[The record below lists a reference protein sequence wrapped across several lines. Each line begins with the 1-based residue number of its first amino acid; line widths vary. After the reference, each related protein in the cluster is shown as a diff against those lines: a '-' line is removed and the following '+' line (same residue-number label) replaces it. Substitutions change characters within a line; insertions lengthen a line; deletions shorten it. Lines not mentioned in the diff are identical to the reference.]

1 MKSCYQILGLASDKA
16 SGEEIAAAFARLSG
30 EFEGNAD
37 GLAAIQRAYATLSDP
52 ARRAAHDRAL
62 QLAAVSASAEQ
73 KPGAGSKLH
82 WLGMASVV
90 FAVAGYSYSTRPKPF
105 PEPPVRPAIVQ
116 SGPAESSVDLRPEA
130 LPPVAAAA
138 QKTEEQ
144 PVFIIESRPS
154 ARPQFVRPEKKPGFD
169 AAYLAW
175 STYMVGGSRGRGSG
189 VMVARDKILTNC
201 HVVAGNAMSGL
212 IAINSATGERVRV
225 DKYSKLE
232 DDEDVCL
239 LNAPGAPDYPV
250 QWGRSESLD
259 VGANTHTV
267 SFPGNEGLTWSTG
280 QLLRR
285 ETPRGQEVLITS
297 NYCRPGVSGGPL
309 FDDKGLLMGI
319 TSAGRSFRGGG
330 GECMSLTAET
340 AQRVMYKP
348 MVPVALAPTQYDPA
362 MLKR

>member
-1 MKSCYQILGLASDKA
+1 MKSCYQVLGLASEKA
-16 SGEEIAAAFARLSG
+16 TAEEVETAYRRLS
-30 EFEGNAD
+30 EQFPENAD
-37 GLAAIQRAYATLSDP
+37 YQKAIGDACATLLDP
-52 ARRAAHDRAL
+52 ERRAAHDRL
-62 QLAAVSASAEQ
+62 LAKATAPSAET
-73 KPGAGSKLH
+73 PAPRSEARLH
-82 WLGMASVV
+82 WLGLASI
-90 FAVAGYSYSTRPKPF
+90 ALAIAGYVYSTRPKPTPMLSTSQPRQIAVEATQAPALPAPQTAAM
-105 PEPPVRPAIVQ
+105 PE
-116 SGPAESSVDLRPEA
+116 EKPEA
-130 LPPVAAAA
+130 
-138 QKTEEQ
+138 

-154 ARPQFVRPEKKPGFD
+154 ASAQLQFVRPAKNPGFD

-175 STYMVGGSRGRGSG
+175 STFLVAGGRSRGSG

-201 HVVAGNAMSGL
+201 HVVAGNALSGL
-212 IAINSATGERVRV
+212 IVIHSATGERARV
-225 DKYSKLE
+225 DKYAKLE

-259 VGANTHTV
+259 IGANTHTV

-309 FDDKGLLMGI
+309 FDDRGMLMGI
-319 TSAGRSFRGGG
+319 TSAGRTFRGGG

-348 MVPVALAPTQYDPA
+348 MVPIALAPTQYDPA